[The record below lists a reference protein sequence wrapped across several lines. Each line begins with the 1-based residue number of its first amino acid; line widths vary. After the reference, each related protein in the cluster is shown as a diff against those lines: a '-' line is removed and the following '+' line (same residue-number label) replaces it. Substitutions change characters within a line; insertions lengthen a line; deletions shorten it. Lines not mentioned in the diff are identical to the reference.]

1 MEASY
6 FKNYPLI
13 SLKQDGVTKLMTDV
27 SRYAR
32 ISNDKLAKSYE
43 YYDYVIGD
51 DERPDQ
57 VSFLQYGDTKF
68 YWIILLINNIRNIW
82 TAWPLGQSAFESFI
96 INKYGSVAAS
106 KNGVYRY

>member
-32 ISNDKLAKSYE
+32 ISNDILAKSYE
-43 YYDYVIGD
+43 Y
-51 DERPDQ
+51 
-57 VSFLQYGDTKF
+57 
-68 YWIILLINNIRNIW
+68 
-82 TAWPLGQSAFESFI
+82 
-96 INKYGSVAAS
+96 
-106 KNGVYRY
+106 